1 MAKSKKKSGLLK
13 IIFAVLVLLIAG
25 AAIVAYDFYKKIYKP
40 NIKLSAGQDYTF
52 IYIPT
57 GANFETVIKIL
68 TDENLLSN
76 RASFEWLAQTK
87 GYVNNVKPGRY
98 RIKKNMS
105 NNELINHLKAGLQ
118 EPVQLSL
125 HNIRTKK
132 QLINRVSIKLEAS
145 ADELN
150 KLLNDDNYL
159 SQNFGLN
166 KHTILTMFIP
176 DIYQFYWNT
185 SAEDFLKRMADE
197 YKKFWTPDRKAK
209 AKALNLSQSEVSILA
224 SIVQAEQQLRK
235 DERPIIAGLYL
246 NRLRMGMRLESDP
259 TLVFAHGDF
268 SIKRV
273 YNIHKEIESPY
284 NTYKY
289 AGLPPGPI
297 LIPEIN
303 SIDAVLNASKHNYI
317 FMCAKEDFSG
327 YHNFA
332 RTLDEHNLNAARYRK
347 ELNRRGIK

>member
-1 MAKSKKKSGLLK
+1 MAKSKKKSGLVK
-13 IIFAVLVLLIAG
+13 IILAVLVLLIAG
-25 AAIVAYDFYKKIYKP
+25 AAFVAYDFYKKIYKP
-40 NIKLSAGQDYTF
+40 NIKLSTGQDYTF

-57 GANFETVIKIL
+57 GANFETVIKLL

-98 RIKKNMS
+98 RIKRNMS

-303 SIDAVLNASKHNYI
+303 SIDAVLNAAKHNYL

-332 RTLDEHNLNAARYRK
+332 RTLDEHNINAARYRK

>member
-1 MAKSKKKSGLLK
+1 MAKSKKSRFLK
-13 IIFAVLVLLIAG
+13 IVLAVFILLFA
-25 AAIVAYDFYKKIYKP
+25 AACIIAYDFYKKIYMP
-40 NIKLSAGQDYTF
+40 NVKLDAGQDYTF

-57 GANFETVIKIL
+57 NADFNKVLQILTEEKIL
-68 TDENLLSN
+68 AN
-76 RASFEWLAQTK
+76 RASFDWLAEIK
-87 GYVNNVKPGRY
+87 GYKKNVKPGRY
-98 RIKKNMS
+98 RIRKNMS
-105 NNELINHLKAGLQ
+105 NNQLINHLKAGLQ
-118 EPVQLSL
+118 EPVLFTFN
-125 HNIRTKK
+125 NIRTKK
-132 QLINRVSIKLEAS
+132 QLIERISLKLEAS
-145 ADELN
+145 AEELN
-150 KLLNDDNYL
+150 KLLNDDDYL
-159 SQNFGLN
+159 IKNFGLN
-166 KHTILTMFIP
+166 SYTIMTMFIP
-176 DIYQFYWNT
+176 NTYEFYWNT
-185 SAEDFLKRMADE
+185 SAEEFLKRMADE
-197 YKKFWTPDRKAK
+197 YKKFWTEERKAK

-259 TLVFAHGDF
+259 TLIFAHGDF

-289 AGLPPGPI
+289 NGLPPGPI

-303 SIDAVLNASKHNYI
+303 SIDAVLNAQKHNYI

-332 RTLDEHNLNAARYRK
+332 RTLDEHNAYAARYRK

>member
-1 MAKSKKKSGLLK
+1 VAKSKKSRFFK
-13 IIFAVLVLLIAG
+13 IVLAVFILFFA
-25 AAIVAYDFYKKIYKP
+25 AACIIAYDFYKKIYMP
-40 NIKLSAGQDYTF
+40 NVKLDAGQDYTF

-57 GANFETVIKIL
+57 NSDFNKVLQILTEKKIL
-68 TDENLLSN
+68 AN
-76 RASFEWLAQTK
+76 RSSFEWLAEIK
-87 GYVNNVKPGRY
+87 GYKNNVKPGRY
-98 RIKKNMS
+98 RVRKNMS
-105 NNELINHLKAGLQ
+105 NNQLINHLKAGLQ
-118 EPVQLSL
+118 EPVKLTIN
-125 HNIRTKK
+125 NIRTKK
-132 QLINRVSIKLEAS
+132 QLIKRVSSKLEAS
-145 ADELN
+145 AEELN
-150 KLLNDDNYL
+150 MLLNDDEYL
-159 SQNFGLN
+159 KKKFGLN
-166 KHTILTMFIP
+166 SYTIMTMFIP
-176 DIYQFYWNT
+176 NTYEFYWNT
-185 SAEDFLKRMADE
+185 SAEEFLKRMADE
-197 YKKFWTPDRKAK
+197 YKKFWTEERKAK

-224 SIVQAEQQLRK
+224 SIVQAEQQFHK

-259 TLVFAHGDF
+259 TLIFAHGDF

-289 AGLPPGPI
+289 NGLPPGPI

-303 SIDAVLNASKHNYI
+303 SIDAVLNAQKHNYI

-332 RTLDEHNLNAARYRK
+332 STLEEHNIYAARYRK

>member
-1 MAKSKKKSGLLK
+1 M
-13 IIFAVLVLLIAG
+13 IVLSFAG
-25 AAIVAYDFYKKIYKP
+25 ASIVAYDFYKKIYKP
-40 NIKLSAGQDYTF
+40 NIKLDSGQDHTF

-57 GANFETVIKIL
+57 NADFNTVLQIL
-68 TDENLLSN
+68 SDEKLLAD
-76 RASFEWLAQTK
+76 RASFEWLAEIK
-87 GYVNNVKPGRY
+87 NYKNNIKPGRY
-98 RIKKNMS
+98 RIKKNM
-105 NNELINHLKAGLQ
+105 NNNQLINHLKAGLQ
-118 EPVQLSL
+118 EPVKFTFN
-125 HNIRTKK
+125 NIRTKK
-132 QLINRVSIKLEAS
+132 QLIDRVSLKLEAS
-145 ADELN
+145 EEDL
-150 KLLNDDNYL
+150 KKILNDNEYLNQNY
-159 SQNFGLN
+159 GLN
-166 KHTILTMFIP
+166 SYTIMTLFIP
-176 DIYQFYWNT
+176 NTYEFYWNT
-185 SAEDFLKRMADE
+185 SAEEFLKRMAQE
-197 YKKFWTPDRKAK
+197 YKKFWTDERKAK

-246 NRLRMGMRLESDP
+246 NRLRKGMRLESDP
-259 TLVFAHGDF
+259 TLIFAHGDF

-273 YNIHKEIESPY
+273 YNVHKEIDSPY

-303 SIDAVLNASKHNYI
+303 SIDAVLNAQKHNYI

-332 RTLDEHNLNAARYRK
+332 QTLDEHNINAARYIK